1 MNKSKQLPFC
11 SNSST
16 LERSYPFVSE
26 LFESVLNDRNKIL
39 LPKRI
44 LLDLLSNSNTD
55 QTNGP
60 YVVSI
65 LQLHD
70 WKNLM

>member
-11 SNSST
+11 SNTST

-70 WKNLM
+70 LKNLM